1 MRSGGMFMRRNDLL
15 ERMEEIGRAVAEYD
29 GTLMLLALGS
39 IGLETDRLDEY
50 SDLDFFLIVEDGQ
63 KGRFIDNLD
72 WLEVAPFAYQ
82 FQNTKDG
89 HKVMYADGI
98 YAEFAVFDLPEM
110 PAIAYTPGRIVWQR
124 DEALEAF
131 ATPKIVTPATDVSH
145 CYEEALTN
153 LYVGLL
159 RERRGERLAGFE
171 LIQVSAVNNV
181 LKAHGEMSDPFN
193 PTRRVEVQHPEML
206 AFLERAVLGY
216 GRSVEAA
223 AYILAYIEER
233 HPVNAT
239 LKREIDRL
247 LQT

>member
-1 MRSGGMFMRRNDLL
+1 MKRDDLL
-15 ERMEEIGRAVAEYD
+15 ERMDAIGRSVAEYE

-39 IGLETDRLDEY
+39 IGLETDRLDDY

-63 KGRFIDNLD
+63 KARFIEQLD
-72 WLEVAPFAYQ
+72 WLEVEPLAYQ

-89 HKVMYADGI
+89 HKVMYADGV

-110 PAIAYTPGRIVWQR
+110 PSIAYTPGRIVWKR

-131 ATPKIVTPATDVSH
+131 ATPKIITQAAGAAY

-181 LKAHGEMSDPFN
+181 LKAHGETSDPFN
-193 PTRRVEVQHPEML
+193 PTRRVEVQHPEMI
-206 AFLERAVLGY
+206 AFLEQGVLGY

-223 AYILAYIEER
+223 AAILAYIEER

-239 LKREIDRL
+239 LKREIERL
-247 LQT
+247 LRT

>member
-1 MRSGGMFMRRNDLL
+1 MRRNALL
-15 ERMEEIGRAVAEYD
+15 ERMDAIGRSVATHE
-29 GTLMLLALGS
+29 GTLLLLALGS
-39 IGLETDRLDEY
+39 IGLETDRLDDY

-63 KGRFIDNLD
+63 KARFIDELD
-72 WLEVAPFAYQ
+72 WLEVEPIAYR

-89 HKVMYADGI
+89 HKIMYEDGI
-98 YAEFAVFDLPEM
+98 YGEFAVFELHEM
-110 PAIAYTPGRIVWQR
+110 ASIAYTPGRIIWQR

-131 ATPKIVTPATDVSH
+131 ATPNIITQAADASY

-171 LIQVSAVNNV
+171 LIQVAAVTNV

-193 PTRRVEVQHPEML
+193 PTRRVEVRHPDVI
-206 AFLERAVLGY
+206 AFLEQGVLGY

-223 AYILAYIEER
+223 AAILAYIEAR
-233 HPVNAT
+233 HSVNPM
-239 LKREIDRL
+239 LKKEIERL
-247 LQT
+247 LRA

>member
-1 MRSGGMFMRRNDLL
+1 MRREDLL
-15 ERMEEIGRAVAEYD
+15 ERMDAIGRSVAACD
-29 GTLMLLALGS
+29 GTLLLLALGS
-39 IGLETDRLDEY
+39 IGLETDRLDDY

-63 KGRFIDNLD
+63 KARFIDELD
-72 WLEVAPFAYQ
+72 WLEVAPLAYQ

-98 YAEFAVFDLPEM
+98 YGEFAVFELHEM
-110 PAIAYTPGRIVWQR
+110 ASIAYTPGRIIWQR
-124 DEALEAF
+124 DEALETF
-131 ATPKIVTPATDVSH
+131 ATPKISIQPTAAAY

-171 LIQVSAVNNV
+171 LIQVAAVTNV
-181 LKAHGEMSDPFN
+181 LKANGEASDPFN
-193 PTRRVEVQHPEML
+193 PTRRVEVQRPEMIV
-206 AFLERAVLGY
+206 FLEQAVLGY

-223 AYILAYIEER
+223 EAILVYIAER

-239 LKREIDRL
+239 LKQEIERL
-247 LQT
+247 LRA

>member
-1 MRSGGMFMRRNDLL
+1 MRRNDLL

-72 WLEVAPFAYQ
+72 WLEVAPLAYQ

-110 PAIAYTPGRIVWQR
+110 PSIAYTPGRIVWQR

-171 LIQVSAVNNV
+171 LIQVAAVTNV
-181 LKAHGEMSDPFN
+181 LKANGEASDPFN
-193 PTRRVEVQHPEML
+193 PTRRVEVQHPEMIV
-206 AFLERAVLGY
+206 FLEQAVLGY

-223 AYILAYIEER
+223 EAILAYIAER

-239 LKREIDRL
+239 LKQEIERL
-247 LQT
+247 LRA

>member
-1 MRSGGMFMRRNDLL
+1 MFMRRNDLL

-72 WLEVAPFAYQ
+72 WLEVAPLAYQ

-110 PAIAYTPGRIVWQR
+110 PSIAYTPGRIVWQR

-171 LIQVSAVNNV
+171 LIQVAAVTNV
-181 LKAHGEMSDPFN
+181 LKANGEASDPFN
-193 PTRRVEVQHPEML
+193 PTRRVEVQHPEMIV
-206 AFLERAVLGY
+206 FLEQAVLGY

-223 AYILAYIEER
+223 EAILAYIAER

-239 LKREIDRL
+239 LKQEIERL
-247 LQT
+247 LRA